1 MIILEKIRAAKAAK
15 ACRTGSARLTDEE
28 LDAIAPPPST
38 PAPVPG
44 PPVPVGFKVCKGF
57 DGPCLAHGAE
67 PQPIGNF
74 SMTGRTA
81 RRSLCKVCFAARQ
94 RAYRATEAYREWLR
108 VYRNRP
114 GVAARDAAWKRKARA
129 EGRYDG

>member
-15 ACRTGSARLTDEE
+15 EHCTGSARLTDEE

-44 PPVPVGFKVCKGF
+44 PSVLVGFKVCKGYG
-57 DGPCLAHGAE
+57 GPCPVAGAE

-81 RRSLCKVCFAARQ
+81 RRSLCKVCFAVRQ
-94 RAYRATEAYREWLR
+94 RAYRTTEAYRAWLR
-108 VYRNRP
+108 DYRDRP
-114 GVAARDAAWKRKARA
+114 GVAARKNAWKRRARA